1 MTNTSK
7 SSPAPPGGSLERVDQ
22 QNQNIIQNED
32 IEKLLIKA
40 VYGKDWKAAKQLLR
54 VAMKNSSSIILATN
68 KYIHAIWCDIVDIG
82 SYLEYRIYYLMDRYI
97 IEVDVTHD
105 KHNKQT
111 QILRATLHPLPSLA
125 TTQAQRGEKQ

>member
-1 MTNTSK
+1 MEEKNQN
-7 SSPAPPGGSLERVDQ
+7 Q

-40 VYGKDWKAAKQLLR
+40 VYGKDWKSAKQLLR
-54 VAMKNSSSIILATN
+54 VAMKNSSIILATN
-68 KYIHAIWCDIVDIG
+68 KYVHAIWYDIVDIG
-82 SYLEYRIYYLMDRYI
+82 SYLEYSIYYLMDRYI

-111 QILRATLHPLPSLA
+111 QILRVSLHPLPIS
-125 TTQAQRGEKQ
+125 TSTPAQRGEKQ